1 MLTEYYRPTSDRLA
15 SISVALVSCV
25 GFATPHPA
33 RHWGAAPGCYTA
45 VSPAYTNATEGFYT
59 TAAVTLDEAA
69 QLAALEN
76 FAETLLSEAVEPPQ
90 ATVDLL
96 NERFWDLV

>member
-15 SISVALVSCV
+15 SISMALVSCV
-25 GFATPHPA
+25 GFATPQPA
-33 RHWGAAPGCYTA
+33 RHWSAAPGCYTA
-45 VSPAYTNATEGFYT
+45 VSPACTNATEGFY

-76 FAETLLSEAVEPPQ
+76 FAEKLLSQVVEPSQ

-96 NERFWDLV
+96 NQRFWDLV